1 MKKTILF
8 LLTLTLLL
16 GACTPAAT
24 PTAAPADPAPATV
37 EEVPAPT
44 EEPTAEPASEPMVFT
59 DDLGNELTF
68 DEYPQAILSISPST
82 TEILFAIGAGEQ
94 VIGREDMSTVPTEA
108 TALPSIGSLWGDLP
122 TEAILAMEPDLIV
135 AAEIISAEQVAALQE
150 LGLQVYWQAN
160 PTDYEGLW
168 KNLRD
173 FGSLTGHEDETEAL
187 VTELAARVDAVN
199 AAIMPLSS
207 RPTVFYELDATD
219 PANPWTA
226 GAGTFIDLIINTAGG
241 FNAAAE
247 LQGDYTQIS
256 SEQLIAVNPQVILLS
271 DALYGV
277 TPDVVAERAGWD
289 AIIAVQEGAMYAIDP
304 NIMSV
309 PGPRLVD
316 ALEEVAKILHPGV
329 LE

>member
-16 GACTPAAT
+16 GACAPAVT
-24 PTAAPADPAPATV
+24 PTAAPAEPAPATATV
-37 EEVPAPT
+37 IPTAEPT
-44 EEPTAEPASEPMVFT
+44 EEPTPEPMVFT

-68 DEYPQAILSISPST
+68 TEYPQAILSISPST

-94 VIGREDMSTVPTEA
+94 VIGRDDMSIYPEEA
-108 TALPSIGSLWGDLP
+108 AALPSIGSLWGDLP

-135 AAEIISAEQVAALQE
+135 VAEIVSAEQVAALQE
-150 LGLQVYWQAN
+150 LGLQVYWQKN
-160 PTDYEGLW
+160 PTDYDGLW
-168 KNLRD
+168 ENLRD
-173 FGSLTGHEDETEAL
+173 FGALTGHEDETETL
-187 VTELAARVDAVN
+187 VSELAARVDAVN
-199 AAIMPLSS
+199 AAIAPISA

-219 PANPWTA
+219 PANPWTT

-241 FNAAAE
+241 INAAAE

-256 SEQLIAVNPQVILLS
+256 SEQLIAINPQIILLS
-271 DALYGV
+271 DALYGT
-277 TPDVVAERAGWD
+277 TPESVAERAGWD
-289 AIIAVQEGAMYAIDP
+289 AISAVQEGNIYPIDP

-316 ALEEVAKILHPGV
+316 GLEEVAKIFHPDV